1 MWAAMTAKRGT
12 PIKSGPESPLL
23 ARLRDRD
30 RSAMTEVINAHHGF
44 LVSLATP
51 VVGRALA
58 EDVAQE
64 TWVKAFAALGRF
76 EGRASLR
83 TWLGQIAI
91 NAARSRRRS
100 LQHEVSLEE
109 WGADDGSP
117 ISDRFDHR
125 GRWSEPPTA
134 WHHHTPEAL
143 LTEAE
148 LRECIEKHVQR
159 LPPDQA
165 TVLRLREFECME
177 LKDIAAVTELSEGNV
192 RVLLHRA
199 RQKLHSMISHFEEA
213 GTC

>member
-1 MWAAMTAKRGT
+1 MSAELGTPAAADPESLLIARLRARDRAAMTGVVR
-12 PIKSGPESPLL
+12 
-23 ARLRDRD
+23 
-30 RSAMTEVINAHHGF
+30 AHHGF
-44 LVSLATP
+44 LVSLVMP
-51 VVGRALA
+51 VVGKELA

-64 TWVKAFAALGRF
+64 AWIKAFAALDGF
-76 EGRASLR
+76 AGRASLR
-83 TWLGQIAI
+83 TWLAQIAL
-91 NAARSRRRS
+91 NTARSRRRTVSREIS
-100 LQHEVSLEE
+100 LGE
-109 WGADDGSP
+109 WGLDAGSP
-117 ISDRFDHR
+117 ISDRFDDQ

-159 LPPDQA
+159 LPPDQE

-199 RQKLHSMISHFEEA
+199 RQKLHSMISHFEEV